1 MRLLMACLRVAGF
14 VIFFAGTLVTVL
26 VYAESPDA
34 PRDQLTRLAGQLERG
49 ETTLDYRE
57 GFGYLPSLLEHLDIR
72 VDTQTLVF
80 SKTSFQQTLIN
91 PKNPRALYF
100 NDQVAIGDVPGG
112 DVYELLALEP
122 TQGMVFYTLR
132 IAQTDSP
139 RLQRRGIECLFCH
152 ALGNQGAP
160 SLFVTSVIPDAN
172 GTPAYTGK
180 FLATIDHRTPFDERW
195 GGWYVTGTHG
205 SQRHMGNAVAP
216 DSSHPLDLDQTNT
229 QNLTSLDGRF
239 DASKYL
245 TASSDIVALMTLEHQ
260 VGAVNR
266 MNALRHQYDLAKANG
281 LKDADSVRLDRDI
294 DDLVGYMLFM
304 DEAPFTDRV
313 EGVSTFTRT
322 FPERGPRDKQGRSLR
337 DFDLRTRLFRYPLS
351 YMVYSEQLDG
361 LPASIRELFYR
372 RLYEVLTGKDAR
384 KKYETRSAAD
394 RQAVL
399 QILLETKTD
408 LPSYWTG
415 SPTP

>member
-1 MRLLMACLRVAGF
+1 MRP
-14 VIFFAGTLVTVL
+14 
-26 VYAESPDA
+26 E
-34 PRDQLTRLAGQLERG
+34 
-49 ETTLDYRE
+49 
-57 GFGYLPSLLEHLDIR
+57 
-72 VDTQTLVF
+72 
-80 SKTSFQQTLIN
+80 
-91 PKNPRALYF
+91 
-100 NDQVAIGDVPGG
+100 
-112 DVYELLALEP
+112 
-122 TQGMVFYTLR
+122 
-132 IAQTDSP
+132 
-139 RLQRRGIECLFCH
+139 
-152 ALGNQGAP
+152 
-160 SLFVTSVIPDAN
+160 
-172 GTPAYTGK
+172 
-180 FLATIDHRTPFDERW
+180 
-195 GGWYVTGTHG
+195 
-205 SQRHMGNAVAP
+205 
-216 DSSHPLDLDQTNT
+216 
-229 QNLTSLDGRF
+229 
-239 DASKYL
+239 YL

-384 KKYETRSAAD
+384 KKYQARSAAD